1 MSFGLARGRELDPN
15 PIGITEAELGPL
27 PDSITT
33 DPASARMDIRR
44 WFARPEAPLEIEI
57 GCGKGTFLIQ
67 QALLDQSTNYLG
79 IEWAREFWLYTSDRC
94 RRQGLTNVRTL
105 NTDAS
110 EFVHWRMQDES
121 VRVIHLYFSDPW
133 PKTRHH
139 RRRVVQDRFLQDCHR
154 VLTQGGELRIVTD
167 HEEYWEW
174 MEKHFARVTGTLFAH
189 EEFARADS
197 AEEGEIVGTNF
208 ERKYRREGRPF
219 RACVLRKLS
228 SGARVLQT
236 S

>member
-27 PDSITT
+27 PDDVAT
-33 DPASARMDIRR
+33 DPLCGRVDIRQ
-44 WFARPEAPLEIEI
+44 WFARPESPLDIEI
-57 GCGKGTFLIQ
+57 GCGKGTFLLQ
-67 QALLDQSTNYLG
+67 QATVDPSTNYLG

-94 RRQGLTNVRTL
+94 RRQGVKNVRTL

-110 EFVHWRMQDES
+110 EFIHWRVPDES

-139 RRRVVQDRFLQDCHR
+139 RRRVVQDRFLRDCHR
-154 VLTQGGELRIVTD
+154 VLARNGEVRIVTD
-167 HEEYWEW
+167 HEEYWVW
-174 MEKHFARVTGTLFAH
+174 MEKHFALVEGTLFSR
-189 EEFARADS
+189 EDFARAES
-197 AEEGEIVGTNF
+197 AAEGEIVGTNF

-219 RACVLRKLS
+219 HACVLRKIS
-228 SGARVLQT
+228 
-236 S
+236 